1 MILAALQPA
10 SPPAAQSAPSAA
22 APDPLAGLRDIAPPV
37 DVPWPPWVWW
47 AIGVGSVVLLALLTW
62 LVVWLARR
70 KPKTPP
76 PTARMIALRALEELR
91 AHIRELDPY
100 AFSVRVS
107 DVLRTYVSGQFDL
120 HATTQTSP
128 EFLASIADS
137 PRFSGEDRKLLATF
151 LERCDMLKFARIEAH
166 AEENGELLTAA
177 AAFVQGT
184 RT

>member
-10 SPPAAQSAPSAA
+10 APPPAPT
-22 APDPLAGLRDIAPPV
+22 PDPLAGFRENPQPV

-47 AIGVGSVVLLALLTW
+47 AIGIGAVVILALLVVLIVW
-62 LVVWLARR
+62 LVRR
-70 KPKTPP
+70 KPAVAP
-76 PTARMIALRALEELR
+76 PTPRMIALRALDDLR
-91 AHIRELDPY
+91 AHIGELDPY

-120 HATTQTSP
+120 KATTQTSP
-128 EFLASIADS
+128 EFLASIAGS
-137 PRFSGEDRKLLATF
+137 PRFSEGDKQLLATF

-166 AEENGELLTAA
+166 AEENGELLGAA
-177 AAFVQGT
+177 AAFVQGA